1 MSDPTSHH
9 IRVSVTTAY
18 LPEQSDAEEH
28 RYAFAYTVTIANEGA
43 VAAKL
48 ISRHWVITDAN
59 SKVQE
64 VRGMGVVGEQPHLKP
79 GESYQYTSGTILE
92 TPLGSMY
99 GSYQMVGDDGL
110 QFDAAIPVFTLS
122 LPHSLH

>member
-1 MSDPTSHH
+1 MSDPRTHD
-9 IRVSVTTAY
+9 IRASVKTAY
-18 LPEQSDAEEH
+18 LPEQSDAEEQ
-28 RYAFAYTVTIANEGA
+28 RYAFSYTVTIANAGS

-48 ISRHWVITDAN
+48 VSRHWVITDAN

-64 VRGMGVVGEQPHLKP
+64 VRGIGVVGEQPHLEP

-99 GSYQMVGDDGL
+99 GSYQMVGDDGV
-110 QFDAAIPVFTLS
+110 QFDAEIPVFTLS